1 MAAGGLVPEYGI
13 GGFLKKLGKVAA
25 FGGTQLLP
33 EKIRDPINKA
43 FLKAAPIAANF
54 LPIPGAGPLLSAG
67 VGALA
72 KGIEGKIDADRARDA
87 VVSPSF
93 MEQQQEGSP
102 TQGFS
107 GHFNPI
113 SAPGRVGPGR
123 VMPGGV
129 EGPDTN
135 RYADDMTYG
144 DIQFA
149 ARGGL
154 INGGGGDAM
163 ADDIFVDA
171 EMGSNGEKQTI
182 AVSAGEYIIP
192 GDVVGHLGSGATG
205 GGANVLDQFVED
217 VRINRTGS
225 PEQPGPIDL
234 SDVLP
239 GTYGERY
246 A

>member
-1 MAAGGLVPEYGI
+1 MAAGGVVPEYGI

-43 FLKAAPIAANF
+43 VLKAAPIAANF

-87 VVSPSF
+87 VASPSF
-93 MEQQQEGSP
+93 VEQQQEGSP
-102 TQGFS
+102 KSYGLGVTP
-107 GHFNPI
+107 FNPM
-113 SAPGRVGPGR
+113 STPGR

-129 EGPDTN
+129 DGSGTSG
-135 RYADDMTYG
+135 YADDMSYG
-144 DIQFA
+144 DTRFA

-171 EMGSNGEKQTI
+171 EMGSNGERQTI

-217 VRINRTGS
+217 VRIDRTGS